1 MSYDSYILDLQT
13 THVFLFNFLLQCQSK
28 KGGKFTPAVAGHAS
42 CQRQRR
48 AWSIDSN
55 HASQPTLRLDN
66 FLLSRTLESIKQ
78 VCQVSC
84 GGKLNFSFQ
93 RGSDVQTSGFL
104 WCPVFTNMRNTKEGH
119 KWGLSEM
126 ESSEQTIAVAHG
138 LPLSFPAGCCRI
150 QSRPHWHGQ
159 IHQAL
164 AEDCRVS
171 WLQILTKLGWGV
183 KVWSVSHH
191 HFARILPCVSSSQDH
206 RAQLGISL
214 PDIPRP
220 CTCEAHD
227 RVCRLRWPSMAPGVK
242 TVHDQ
247 LCFSQKVSDL
257 TKNWMIEMIE
267 V

>member
-1 MSYDSYILDLQT
+1 MP
-13 THVFLFNFLLQCQSK
+13 VE
-28 KGGKFTPAVAGHAS
+28 KGQEKTPAVAGHAS
-42 CQRQRR
+42 CCCIQRR

-66 FLLSRTLESIKQ
+66 FLLSRTLESGQ

-84 GGKLNFSFQ
+84 GRKLNFSFQ

-171 WLQILTKLGWGV
+171 
-183 KVWSVSHH
+183 
-191 HFARILPCVSSSQDH
+191 
-206 RAQLGISL
+206 
-214 PDIPRP
+214 
-220 CTCEAHD
+220 
-227 RVCRLRWPSMAPGVK
+227 
-242 TVHDQ
+242 
-247 LCFSQKVSDL
+247 
-257 TKNWMIEMIE
+257 
-267 V
+267 